1 MLLHN
6 NEYKE
11 ASIETMFLPYYISQ
25 AVGWVSIRKT
35 FDGLDFYKNFK
46 EDFLDYYLG
55 INNSDDVIEKI
66 KLEAE
71 KKNLQIT
78 KDILETTIQNE
89 PEIIIAN
96 LKSDN
101 YKSKCTEY
109 IIAFTEHEKQ
119 LQDYHRNFIKLCN
132 KLEFL
137 NIRLKTLN
145 KIKTNQK
152 TQNPITHGSCPVC
165 NQPLPLTIETAYIY
179 RQKFD
184 DTELEIK
191 KIKEQIKQITANLD
205 SIAKKRDEL
214 SKEIEKERSIL
225 NKYSEKEVTM
235 EDWINDQANEVL
247 AANIESK
254 KATILKSIDEIDKKL
269 KKFKTV
275 DDIEKNRLS
284 IKKDFKSIFIDYLI
298 KLQVKYSLHY

>member
-1 MLLHN
+1 M
-6 NEYKE
+6 
-11 ASIETMFLPYYISQ
+11 
-25 AVGWVSIRKT
+25 
-35 FDGLDFYKNFK
+35 
-46 EDFLDYYLG
+46 
-55 INNSDDVIEKI
+55 
-66 KLEAE
+66 
-71 KKNLQIT
+71 
-78 KDILETTIQNE
+78 
-89 PEIIIAN
+89 
-96 LKSDN
+96 
-101 YKSKCTEY
+101 
-109 IIAFTEHEKQ
+109 
-119 LQDYHRNFIKLCN
+119 
-132 KLEFL
+132 

-254 KATILKSIDEIDKKL
+254 
-269 KKFKTV
+269 
-275 DDIEKNRLS
+275 RLQ
-284 IKKDFKSIFIDYLI
+284 Y
-298 KLQVKYSLHY
+298 